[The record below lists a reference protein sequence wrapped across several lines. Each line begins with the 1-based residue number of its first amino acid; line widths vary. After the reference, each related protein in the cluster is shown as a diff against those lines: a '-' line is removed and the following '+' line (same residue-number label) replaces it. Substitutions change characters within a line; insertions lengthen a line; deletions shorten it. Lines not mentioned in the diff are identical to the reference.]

1 MGRLVRFSVSIDQ
14 RLIDRFDALWRERG
28 YGNRSEAIRDAIRQQ
43 LIVQEWADD
52 EQVAGVI
59 TLLYDHLRPGLA
71 ERITELQHRS
81 LSYVL
86 STTHIHLD
94 RDNCLE
100 LIAVKGDAGGIR
112 TLADRLIS
120 LKGVKH
126 GGLAATSTGERIV

>member
-1 MGRLVRFSVSIDQ
+1 VSIDE
-14 RLIDRFDALWRERG
+14 RLIEGFDAIWRKRG
-28 YGNRSEAIRDAIRQQ
+28 YANRSEAIRDAIRQQ
-43 LIVQEWADD
+43 LVIQEWSDD

-59 TLLYDHLRPGLA
+59 TLLYDHRRPGLA
-71 ERITELQHRS
+71 DRITDLQHHS

-94 RDNCLE
+94 GENCLE

-112 TLADRLIS
+112 ALADRLIS

-126 GGLAATSTGERIV
+126 GGLTATSTGERIV